1 MMLKKLAVLFA
12 TVGLLSSLALS
23 ASAGVFLPQQSTL
36 EVNLGALP
44 TVTVTGKYQYGGWAT
59 LSNNGGAHDLTDLKS
74 IWKDAGV
81 SVGTSLLTG
90 VALITRLTLTETN
103 QSGAFTASFSTPN
116 PVGGNLS
123 GTDPN
128 KTTFS
133 NTLCPG
139 GCLGG
144 VESFNGQFIVGIV
157 GTPLPFPLS
166 VVGVGGQA
174 SLPVGQAAIVATG
187 APFVT
192 GKVKITNITTN
203 VISLSLRNGG
213 AGAIGLGV
221 TLNPAPT
228 ENAKTFTTGLGFVT
242 DHPGATNLE
251 TRATVTLEGD
261 NNLASAS
268 GTGQVTL
275 ISPLRIQTGPLGVG
289 NIPGKFSK
297 TFAFVPEP
305 GTVLLLVSGAAG
317 LVFIGRKRMKR

>member
-12 TVGLLSSLALS
+12 TLGMLSMLATS
-23 ASAGVFLPQQSTL
+23 ASAGIFLPQQSTL
-36 EVNLGALP
+36 KVNLGALP
-44 TVTVTGKYQYGGWAT
+44 PIVVTGKYQNGGWAT
-59 LSNNGGAHDLTDLKS
+59 LTNNGSQHDLTDLKS

-103 QSGAFTASFSTPN
+103 QSGSFTASFTAAN
-116 PVGGNLS
+116 PVGGNLTS
-123 GTDPN
+123 SNPN
-128 KTTFS
+128 QTANSATI
-133 NTLCPG
+133 CPG

-144 VESFNGQFIVGIV
+144 IEGFTGQFIVGLV
-157 GTPLPFPLS
+157 GSPLPFTLT

-174 SLPVGQAAIVATG
+174 ILPVGQAAIVATG
-187 APFVT
+187 GPFVT

-203 VISLSLRNGG
+203 VISMPQRP
-213 AGAIGLGV
+213 AIGIGI
-221 TLNPAPT
+221 TLEPSGT
-228 ENAKTFTTGLGFVT
+228 EEVKTFTTGLGFVT

-251 TRATVTLEGD
+251 TRATVTLEGT

-317 LVFIGRKRMKR
+317 LIFIGRKRMKS